1 MKPKALSRVLVQAIT
16 NHRRILMVGAPGL
29 GKTALVKQAQQ
40 ATGADMTTLY
50 VSISDPTDFKG
61 FYCIIDGKPEIMP
74 FGELEKIFNADRLH
88 IVFLDDFGQGAPA
101 VQAAAMSFMDRV
113 KDNPNVCIIGAT
125 NRRQDRANVSGMLE
139 PVKSRFDSI
148 INMEFS
154 MEDWTSW
161 ALDKVTAGELPLELI
176 AFNKFRPNLMYSGTA
191 TADLVNMPCP
201 RTVEALGHLMMLGLY
216 PADEYEVYSGAV
228 GEGYTAELMGFLPIW
243 RKLPSIDT
251 ILTNPLAVTL
261 PDLSDPFAPSI
272 FFAIGNALAKKA
284 NENTMGR
291 IVEFADRLPKEFA
304 VALVVDCVK
313 QDINVQNT
321 VSYIRW
327 QSENSSMLI

>member
-1 MKPKALSRVLVQAIT
+1 MKPSALFRTLVKAI
-16 NHRRILMVGAPGL
+16 NGHKRILMVGPPGL
-29 GKTALVKQAQQ
+29 GKTALVKQAQK

-125 NRRQDRANVSGMLE
+125 NRREDRANVSGMLE
-139 PVKSRFDSI
+139 PVKSRFNSI

-161 ALDKVTAGELPLELI
+161 ALDEVTAGNLPLELV
-176 AFNKFRPNLMYSGTA
+176 AFNKFRPNLMYSGKA
-191 TADLVNMPCP
+191 TADLVNSPCP
-201 RTVEALGHLMMLGLY
+201 RTVEALGQLMMLGLE
-216 PADEYEVYSGAV
+216 PEDEYEVYSGAV

-243 RKLPSIDT
+243 RKLPNIDT
-251 ILTNPLAVTL
+251 ILTAPSAVQL
-261 PDLSDPFAPSI
+261 PDISDPNAPSI

-291 IVEFADRLPKEFA
+291 IVEFANRLPKEFA
-304 VALVVDCVK
+304 VALIVDCVK
-313 QDINVQNT
+313 QDVNVQNT
-321 VSYIRW
+321 IDYIKW
-327 QSENSSMLI
+327 QSQNASLLI